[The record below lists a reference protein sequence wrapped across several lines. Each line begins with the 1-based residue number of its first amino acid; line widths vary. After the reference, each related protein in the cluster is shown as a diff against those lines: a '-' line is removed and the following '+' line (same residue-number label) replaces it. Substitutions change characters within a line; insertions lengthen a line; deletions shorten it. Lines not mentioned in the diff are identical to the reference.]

1 MKSTLLNCVIYL
13 CFANVSFPSKFPHIR
28 QGLSRFI
35 HPKTCNCFSKIS
47 KAKIEIFTN
56 IRMTRNSEKKHKSH
70 DKTTVPNDP
79 GNNTKKIVNLIL
91 ENAMPKAII
100 EVYFE
105 LLVRFLR
112 SDFLQLLFKV
122 CENYSHHHASSIHYC
137 VCLCKFSRIYQNVFI
152 SYMSHQLR
160 TKIMAQLNFVQRLQ
174 ISNQKSLVTI
184 FIKTVSDVSA
194 HASYKYPVNRC
205 FE

>member
-1 MKSTLLNCVIYL
+1 MWVTQRHEIAFLKSLKQKSNFSETFEWQEIL
-13 CFANVSFPSKFPHIR
+13 R
-28 QGLSRFI
+28 R
-35 HPKTCNCFSKIS
+35 KTN
-47 KAKIEIFTN
+47 
-56 IRMTRNSEKKHKSH
+56 KSY
-70 DKTTVPNDP
+70 DKTAVQNDP

-205 FE
+205 FEWAWFFYILFIYHGNDVF